1 VAMTGGRLPDSV
13 SSGADQ
19 VVVRRHNLA
28 LVLRHLRDSGP
39 RSRARVASETGLNKA
54 TVSSLVSELADRGLV
69 REGEPERGTVGRP
82 GQTVVLD
89 GRGVCGIGAEVN
101 VDYVAAMAVDLRGE
115 VVGER
120 RLPLGTAHL
129 GPGAG
134 LDHAAR
140 LVAEV
145 TAAVTARG
153 GEPVGLTL
161 ALPGLVETATG
172 TLSTAP
178 NLGWRDVPVVRELA
192 ARLGRPTYPVTV
204 DNEANLAAIA
214 EAAAGEWA
222 GTADL
227 VLLTGAAGVGGGV
240 VSGGRLLR
248 GAHGFSGEVGHMPV
262 DPAGRRCGCGR
273 TGCWETVVGLAA
285 LLADAADPD
294 DPVRDP
300 SLDLDRRLAE
310 IDRRARLGDGRTLAA
325 LEQVGSW
332 LGVGASILVNVLDPA
347 VLVLGGYLA
356 AVGSWLRGPLEAELH
371 ARVIA
376 PDAGGCR
383 VELSSLGFAAAV
395 RGGAQVA
402 LESVFDDPTLVR
414 RADPVV
420 TPLPTGGPS

>member
-1 VAMTGGRLPDSV
+1 VAITGGRLPDSV

-28 LVLRHLRDSGP
+28 VVLRHLRDSGP
-39 RSRARVASETGLNKA
+39 RSRARVAAETGLNKA

-69 REGEPERGTVGRP
+69 GEGEPERGSVGRP

-120 RLPLGTAHL
+120 RLPRGTTHL

-145 TAAVTARG
+145 TDAVTARG
-153 GEPVGLTL
+153 GETVGLTL

-172 TLSTAP
+172 TLTTAP

-192 ARLGRPTYPVTV
+192 ARLGRPTYPITV

-222 GTADL
+222 GAADL

-310 IDRRARLGDGRTLAA
+310 IDRRARLGDSRTLAA

-347 VLVLGGYLA
+347 VLVLGGHLA
-356 AVGSWLRGPLEAELH
+356 AVGSWLRGPLEAELR

-383 VELSSLGFAAAV
+383 VELSALGFTAAV

-402 LESVFDDPTLVR
+402 LESVFNDPTLVQR
-414 RADPVV
+414 IDPVV